1 MTSPKAFFALASI
14 LSIFFP
20 FHGVTTEINIS
31 GLQSQQNCS
40 SSDVPLE
47 CEIQEM
53 NFKIAHLESLV
64 KKIDRELNSKSLHI
78 ENCEK
83 KIEELTLTIQ
93 HLESLLSNLEDA
105 PDYEKMIKLFEEQVR
120 ELEVVVKKNDLN
132 LRQLKV
138 KAKDDEK
145 SVKMLASQVETMVK
159 IVPEL
164 WFHVQKLEQA
174 REVIER
180 RMVEL
185 RRQLRNQRCSFFKF
199 INNFPA
205 RYNLKKVV
213 TFTSEAINRLKRSFS
228 TVKKYHHQLQGF
240 IKREME
246 RNEFTV
252 GLAGEELVF
261 FLVSIVFVIPFI
273 LALRWLLSVL
283 FLVASVVVYLFMIFL
298 RLLSLVPFV
307 AFVVAVF
314 SLLFALR

>member
-1 MTSPKAFFALASI
+1 MSRYPMRRREFHGGTAMTSSKAFFALASI

-53 NFKIAHLESLV
+53 NYKIAHLEFLV
-64 KKIDRELNSKSLHI
+64 EKIDRELNSKSLYI
-78 ENCEK
+78 EKCEK
-83 KIEELTLTIQ
+83 KIEELSLTIQ
-93 HLESLLSNLEDA
+93 HLESLLSNLKDA

-132 LRQLKV
+132 LWQLEV

-145 SVKMLASQVETMVK
+145 SVKMLASQVDTMVK

-180 RMVEL
+180 RTVEL
-185 RRQLRNQRCSFFKF
+185 RRQLRSQRCSFFKY

-213 TFTSEAINRLKRSFS
+213 TLSEAINWLKRSFS
-228 TVKKYHHQLQGF
+228 TVKKYHHQVSLSSSDVLSSLSLSQSLWLLF
-240 IKREME
+240 
-246 RNEFTV
+246 FW
-252 GLAGEELVF
+252 ELVAEM
-261 FLVSIVFVIPFI
+261 S
-273 LALRWLLSVL
+273 
-283 FLVASVVVYLFMIFL
+283 AS
-298 RLLSLVPFV
+298 
-307 AFVVAVF
+307 AQA
-314 SLLFALR
+314 